1 MIRPGCLFV
10 AVVTIFL
17 RCGGFARGQTEYFAV
32 FMEGKKAGYS
42 IHSRVVADGKVTTTD
57 KVRIEIGRGAIP
69 VAMEVNETSI
79 ETTYGKVLGFEVEQ
93 NLAIMAMK
101 ITGTVNEQGKVKVT
115 SRSMGLEQTS
125 EIEWPKGALMAEGV
139 RLLELEKGL
148 KPGVEY
154 TAKIFSASSMKAL
167 DTKVRIG
174 AKRNVDL
181 LGRVAALTEVK
192 TTIVMPDVGEIISTG
207 YVDDE
212 FRLQKNVTPMM
223 GMKIELIACAKEF
236 ALGKNDVVD
245 FIDKMVVASPAP
257 LENVREATSVSYH
270 LVAVSQGEDLKIPS
284 TDNQSVHRLGDG
296 KVAVIVEPVKAKRGS
311 VFPYTPDNNDAL
323 EMLKPTRYVQSDS
336 NEIIELARKAVG
348 QTQDAAEAVKK
359 IESFV
364 GDYIRQKDFSV
375 GYASAAEVAASRMG
389 DCSEHAVLTAAL
401 CRAVGIPARVV
412 CGLVYADEFA
422 GRRNIFGGHA
432 WTEAYV
438 GSVWVGLDATR
449 APDGFD
455 AGHITLATGD
465 GEPSEFFSLV
475 NTFGRF
481 KIEKIAV
488 VIDQKK
494 KDTAGE

>member
-1 MIRPGCLFV
+1 MGLKKLFW
-10 AVVTIFL
+10 L
-17 RCGGFARGQTEYFAV
+17 CFAACICCARTAALGQTEYFAV

-42 IHSRVVADGKVTTTD
+42 IHSRVVADGKVTTAE
-57 KVRIEIGRGAIP
+57 KVRIELNRGVIP
-69 VAMEVNETSI
+69 VAVEVNETSI
-79 ETTYGKVLGFEVEQ
+79 ETTDGRVLGFEVEQ
-93 NLAIMAMK
+93 NLSIMAMK
-101 ITGTVNEQGKVKVT
+101 VVGTINEQGKVKVT

-125 EIEWPKGALMAEGV
+125 EFEWPKGALMAEGM
-139 RLLELEKGL
+139 RLLEMEKGL
-148 KPGVEY
+148 KQGVEY

-167 DTKVRIG
+167 DAKVWIVG
-174 AKRNVDL
+174 KHNVDL

-192 TTIVMPDVGEIISTG
+192 TAIVMPDVGEIVSTG

-212 FRLQKNVTPMM
+212 FNLAKNVTPML
-223 GMKIELIACAKEF
+223 GMEIELVACAKEF
-236 ALGKNDVVD
+236 ALGKNEVVD

-296 KVAVIVEPVKAKRGS
+296 KVAVIVEPVRAKHGS

-323 EMLKPTRYVQSDS
+323 MMLKPTRYVQSDS

-348 QTQDAAEAVKK
+348 GTQDAAEAVRR

-364 GDYIRQKDFSV
+364 ADYIRQKDFSV
-375 GYASAAEVAASRMG
+375 GYASAAEVAASRIG
-389 DCSEHAVLTAAL
+389 DCTEHAVLAAAL

-422 GRRNIFGGHA
+422 GRQNVFGGHA

-438 GSVWVGLDATR
+438 GGVWVGLDATR
-449 APDGFD
+449 APGGFD

-481 KIEKIAV
+481 KIEQIAV
-488 VIDQKK
+488 VIDRKIRS
-494 KDTAGE
+494 TAGE